1 MRNLR
6 DDESGLLEG
15 LDLIIVLVVIAVL
28 IVFGPS
34 KLPDMF
40 RSIGRALGEF
50 RRGRMEVEREI
61 SQQFSA
67 LETQDA
73 RGKLDRAAGALGLA
87 PAGKSELQV
96 KLDIARAVDKAP
108 DGQVVAA
115 AQTLGIYNPDAD
127 MTTLKEKIIK
137 SLNV

>member
-6 DDESGLLEG
+6 KDDSGLLEG
-15 LDLIIVLVVIAVL
+15 LDLIIVLIIIAVL
-28 IVFGPS
+28 FLFGPS
-34 KLPDMF
+34 KIPDIF

-50 RRGRMEVEREI
+50 RRGRMEVERDI
-61 SQQFSA
+61 SQQFST

-73 RGKLDRAAGALGLA
+73 RGKIERAAGVLGLA
-87 PAGKSELQV
+87 PTGKSELQV

-108 DGQVVAA
+108 DGQLVAA
-115 AQTLGIYNPDAD
+115 AQTLGVYNADAD
-127 MTTLKEKIIK
+127 MTMLKEKIIK